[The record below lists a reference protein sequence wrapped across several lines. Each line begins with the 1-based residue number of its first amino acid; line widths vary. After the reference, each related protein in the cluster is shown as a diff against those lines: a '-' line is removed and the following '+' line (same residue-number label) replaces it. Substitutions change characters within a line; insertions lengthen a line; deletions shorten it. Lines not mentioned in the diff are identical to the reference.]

1 MLTNKEK
8 KSDYLETLA
17 EELRLNGFP
26 AEVEDNEIIIQAIF
40 GEYRQAIKIL
50 STANR
55 WRRGA
60 DVEMPDPKEFGE
72 AIDVAIS
79 IMEAMLVKETR
90 HE

>member
-1 MLTNKEK
+1 MTIK
-8 KSDYLETLA
+8 
-17 EELRLNGFP
+17 
-26 AEVEDNEIIIQAIF
+26 
-40 GEYRQAIKIL
+40 QAIKIL

-60 DVEMPDPKEFGE
+60 DVGMPDQKEFGE